1 MKQKCQETINLK
13 ELAKGGPI
21 ELGPKNSTTIINP
34 NDLREDIFNTL
45 ISAIK
50 KGFSFSVDL
59 LGHQF
64 LIVLIFASLPVLLLW
79 EEPDTITMETLIS
92 LKEMFVPSNLD
103 ILKVF
108 GPLSVAILVLCIAA
122 SIIKN
127 HENPKLIKKQIIK
140 EVLICIINNIFNL
153 AIVKTIELKT
163 YVTNNLILGA
173 CVTVISSIYY
183 YEANKVSERKVRE
196 Q

>member
-1 MKQKCQETINLK
+1 MKH
-13 ELAKGGPI
+13 
-21 ELGPKNSTTIINP
+21 
-34 NDLREDIFNTL
+34 LREDIFNTL

-79 EEPDTITMETLIS
+79 EEPDTITTETLIS

-103 ILKVF
+103 ILKAF
-108 GPLSVAILVLCIAA
+108 GPLSVAILVLCITA

-140 EVLICIINNIFNL
+140 EVLICIIINIFNL

-173 CVTVISSIYY
+173 CVMAISSIYY

>member
-21 ELGPKNSTTIINP
+21 ELGPKNSTITFNQ

-79 EEPDTITMETLIS
+79 EEPDTITTETLIS

-108 GPLSVAILVLCIAA
+108 GPLSVAILVICITA
-122 SIIKN
+122 SIVKN

-140 EVLICIINNIFNL
+140 EILICIIINIFNL

-173 CVTVISSIYY
+173 CVMAISSIYY
-183 YEANKVSERKVRE
+183 YEAIKVSERKARE

>member
-1 MKQKCQETINLK
+1 MKQKNQEAINLK

-21 ELGPKNSTTIINP
+21 ELDPKNSTTINP
-34 NDLREDIFNTL
+34 NELRGDIFNTL

-103 ILKVF
+103 ILKAF
-108 GPLSVAILVLCIAA
+108 GPLSVAILVICITA

-140 EVLICIINNIFNL
+140 EVLICIIINIFNL

-173 CVTVISSIYY
+173 CVMAISSIYY
-183 YEANKVSERKVRE
+183 YEANKVSERKVGE

>member
-1 MKQKCQETINLK
+1 MKQKNQEAINLK

-21 ELGPKNSTTIINP
+21 ELGPKNSTITFNQ

-59 LGHQF
+59 LGRQF
-64 LIVLIFASLPVLLLW
+64 LTVLIFASLPVLLLW

-108 GPLSVAILVLCIAA
+108 GPLSVAILVICIAA

-153 AIVKTIELKT
+153 VIVKTIELKT

-173 CVTVISSIYY
+173 CVMAISSIYY
-183 YEANKVSERKVRE
+183 YEAIKVSERKARE